1 MNEMWR
7 NDMINIY
14 IYIYSWHFN
23 IRTGLKLNAILM
35 VHIYQTLMAYDWNNG
50 IFIPDFVMYT
60 LHSMATAMFKNG

>member
-1 MNEMWR
+1 
-7 NDMINIY
+7 
-14 IYIYSWHFN
+14 
-23 IRTGLKLNAILM
+23 M